1 MTPSEIRKRC
11 LEIATAEVGTK
22 EVKGT
27 GANPRIVQYHSATT
41 LKAGSDEVPW
51 CSAFVNWV
59 LREAGVKGTDRANA
73 RSFLTWGQKCDPE
86 AGCIVVLQRGDPAH
100 GHVGFY
106 VRHLG
111 EDYIKVLGGNQ
122 SDCVKVSNYKKA
134 DVLGYRTAGE
144 SV

>member
-11 LEIATAEVGTK
+11 LEIATAEVGVK
-22 EVKGT
+22 EIDGT
-27 GANPRIVQYHSATT
+27 GNNPRIVQYHTATA
-41 LKAGSDEVPW
+41 LRAGADSIPW

-59 LREAGVKGTDRANA
+59 LREVGVKGTGSAAA
-73 RSFLTWGQKCDPE
+73 RSFLTWGKKCDPE
-86 AGCIVVLQRGDPAH
+86 VGCVVVLQRGGPAH

-106 VRHLG
+106 VRDLG
-111 EDYIKVLGGNQ
+111 TDYIKVLGGNQ